1 MIQNT
6 TNNNNPNRDNNNNN
20 SMEAEYQRLIA
31 KLEPKLRLPSSA
43 DDDVSSSSSLSP
55 ASAFSQYWIGVAG
68 GPGSGKSTVTARVA
82 QRLNDIYSQHVS
94 NTYTNTNNNRDSLAP
109 SPPVAVVI
117 PMDGWHIPQKELIT
131 KFGMEGMRRRGAP
144 DTFDVALMI
153 EELKMAKQLGMGTFP
168 IYSREIS
175 VPVRN
180 ADDPSGCCT
189 LTHDHRIVFVEGLY
203 VLMHEE
209 EDPAWHPLTELWD
222 EEWYIEAPS
231 REIQIER
238 LIRRSLK
245 TWSPKKDK
253 LWGPGRMGAQRKV
266 ETIDIPNMEWVER
279 SKKYASEI
287 IVTR

>member
-6 TNNNNPNRDNNNNN
+6 TTNNNNNPNRDNNNNN

-31 KLEPKLRLPSSA
+31 KLEPKLRLPSS
-43 DDDVSSSSSLSP
+43 SST

-82 QRLNDIYSQHVS
+82 QRLNDIYSQHMS
-94 NTYTNTNNNRDSLAP
+94 NTNTNRDAVAP
-109 SPPVAVVI
+109 LPIPVAVVI
-117 PMDGWHIPQKELIT
+117 PMDGWHIPQKELIA

-144 DTFDVALMI
+144 DTFDAARMI
-153 EELKMAKQLGMGTFP
+153 EELTVAKELGMGTFP

-175 VPVRN
+175 DPVRK
-180 ADDPSGCCT
+180 AEDPSCCCT
-189 LTHDHRIVFVEGLY
+189 LTREHRIVFVEGLY

-222 EEWYIEAPS
+222 ESWYIEAPT
-231 REIQIER
+231 RDLQIER

-245 TWSPKKDK
+245 TWSPQKDM
-253 LWGPGRMGAQRKV
+253 LWGPGRIGAEKKV
-266 ETIDIPNMEWVER
+266 ATIDIPNMDWVEQ
-279 SKKYASEI
+279 SKKYANEI